1 MHFQN
6 RIEPLI
12 IQPMVGSP
20 GVCVSL
26 TMSSEIDAISLVVDR
41 LMSVMRLPH
50 CLPADERDVEIALR
64 EALANA
70 VVHGNKEDL
79 QKKVQIDCH
88 VNPGR
93 ELSFVIRDEGSGF
106 DPSEVPD
113 PTKAKNILSEK
124 GRGILLMKALMDEVH
139 FDDGGREVRLQKF
152 LRKKPG

>member
-50 CLPADERDVEIALR
+50 CLPADERDVELALR

-70 VVHGNKEDL
+70 VIHGNKTDPR
-79 QKKVQIDCH
+79 KKVHIDCH
-88 VNPGR
+88 VHPGR
-93 ELSFVIRDEGSGF
+93 ELAFVIRDEGSGF
-106 DPSEVPD
+106 DPSKVPD
-113 PTKAKNILSEK
+113 PTKAENILSEK
-124 GRGILLMKALMDEVH
+124 GRGIHLMRVLMDEVH
-139 FDDGGREVRLQKF
+139 FDDGGREVRLQKY